1 VKIKVGDIVEVQPHV
16 DFEVTQTIFTEPSVG
31 MVKDT
36 LNGDEYYDVLLQN
49 GRVMFL
55 SSRYL
60 KVINEGR

>member
-16 DFEVTQTIFTEPSVG
+16 DFEVTQTIFTESSVG

-36 LNGDEYYDVLLQN
+36 LNGDGYYDVLLQN

>member
-1 VKIKVGDIVEVQPHV
+1 MKIKVGDIVEVQPHV
-16 DFEVTQTIFTEPSVG
+16 DFEVTQTIFTESSVG

-36 LNGDEYYDVLLQN
+36 LNGDGYYDVLLQN